1 MSEIRE
7 MMVRPRL
14 DIAYMV
20 TGYPSNDGETMARYC
35 LHGYWLSR
43 SVTYFSKL
51 LILST
56 VLFEV
61 VRSGEAAEYKLWCTV
76 YTTPH

>member
-1 MSEIRE
+1 
-7 MMVRPRL
+7 MVRPWL
-14 DIAYMV
+14 DIACMV

-56 VLFEV
+56 VLSEV
-61 VRSGEAAEYKLWCTV
+61 VR
-76 YTTPH
+76 P